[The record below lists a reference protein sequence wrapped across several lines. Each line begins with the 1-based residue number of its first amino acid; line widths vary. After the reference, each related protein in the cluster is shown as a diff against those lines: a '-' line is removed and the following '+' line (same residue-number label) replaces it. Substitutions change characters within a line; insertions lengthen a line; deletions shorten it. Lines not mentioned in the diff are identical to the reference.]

1 VLGGLIVTNAPWQW
15 IFYVNVPIAALS
27 LILAARLLN
36 PGQGRADA
44 GALDWLGI
52 LLLSPGLAAV
62 VFGLAET
69 ETSGG
74 LSATIAWGPIAG
86 GLVLIA
92 LFARH
97 ALRTPSPLIDM
108 HLFRSIGFSAA
119 AATTFL
125 LGAALFGAMLVLP
138 LYYQVDRGET
148 ALGAGLLM
156 APQGIGAA
164 LVMPISGR
172 LTDRIGGGRVALF
185 GISLMTLATV
195 PLVAVGPTSSY
206 VWLAVVLLIRGVGF
220 GCSMM
225 PVMASAYAVLRRD
238 QVPEATSVLNTL
250 QRVGGS
256 IGTALL
262 AVVLSDQAGAVLGSG
277 ATNGGLLQ
285 TLSPTVRAQV
295 AAPLATAFG
304 HTFWWAVGTPLLA
317 LLPVSVLVVTQRR
330 EHNAPSAAK
339 LETVS
344 T

>member
-1 VLGGLIVTNAPWQW
+1 
-15 IFYVNVPIAALS
+15 
-27 LILAARLLN
+27 
-36 PGQGRADA
+36 
-44 GALDWLGI
+44 
-52 LLLSPGLAAV
+52 
-62 VFGLAET
+62 
-69 ETSGG
+69 
-74 LSATIAWGPIAG
+74 
-86 GLVLIA
+86 
-92 LFARH
+92 
-97 ALRTPSPLIDM
+97 
-108 HLFRSIGFSAA
+108 
-119 AATTFL
+119 
-125 LGAALFGAMLVLP
+125 
-138 LYYQVDRGET
+138 
-148 ALGAGLLM
+148 
-156 APQGIGAA
+156 
-164 LVMPISGR
+164 
-172 LTDRIGGGRVALF
+172 
-185 GISLMTLATV
+185 
-195 PLVAVGPTSSY
+195 
-206 VWLAVVLLIRGVGF
+206 
-220 GCSMM
+220 MM